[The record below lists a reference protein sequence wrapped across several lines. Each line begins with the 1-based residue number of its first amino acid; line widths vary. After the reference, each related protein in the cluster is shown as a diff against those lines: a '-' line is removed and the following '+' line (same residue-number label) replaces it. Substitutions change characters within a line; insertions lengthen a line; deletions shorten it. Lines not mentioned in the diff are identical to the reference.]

1 MATNKDVEKSKPS
14 YTAGGKIAGTET
26 VWHFLKQL
34 NTELPYGS
42 GIPLRYLP
50 REMETHVPTNICMRM
65 FIAALFITTKMWEQ
79 PKCPSVDEWINNM
92 CDSHGR
98 ILFSDTKEMLNI
110 D

>member
-50 REMETHVPTNICMRM
+50 REMGLGECLH
-65 FIAALFITTKMWEQ
+65 F
-79 PKCPSVDEWINNM
+79 
-92 CDSHGR
+92 
-98 ILFSDTKEMLNI
+98 LFSHLGVLAPWGY
-110 D
+110 